1 MKGRNY
7 SRQTDWQT
15 DRVTDR
21 QTEWQRQRETDRN
34 TTDHR
39 GGGGQLWSPVDLPLS
54 ILDHQSVCVVC
65 GGVWGC
71 VGVCGYMWLCVR
83 MYVRCVVCENVRVV
97 RMCEGV
103 CEDVWGCVRMWG
115 WLGCV
120 RVYVRMCGCMWVCI
134 VRIWGCPTACVKA
147 CIVCVRVSTACVMV
161 CIVYDMYLWSWI
173 LKMEVLKA
181 DMTAFHSRLT
191 HGYTIEPTHLPHLT
205 LLLMQNL
212 GLSLMTGCRQ
222 VKGLNY
228 TFTYSHFTYSQF
240 HPSLPT
246 NCLSTPHP
254 CT

>member
-83 MYVRCVVCENVRVV
+83 MYVRCVVCENVRV
-97 RMCEGV
+97 
-103 CEDVWGCVRMWG
+103 WWWRMWG
-115 WLGCV
+115 GRGCATGGWCWAGWVTMIWLVVLLCAS
-120 RVYVRMCGCMWVCI
+120 VCHFH
-134 VRIWGCPTACVKA
+134 VVGEWDRGGRTWCACSLA
-147 CIVCVRVSTACVMV
+147 RDFHC
-161 CIVYDMYLWSWI
+161 DM
-173 LKMEVLKA
+173 LKA
-181 DMTAFHSRLT
+181 ECLAMGYWHIVLWRELT
-191 HGYTIEPTHLPHLT
+191 VMSLE
-205 LLLMQNL
+205 LMWCHVTTWWFV
-212 GLSLMTGCRQ
+212 GSLMSGAPYGVRAEG
-222 VKGLNY
+222 KGRAGNN
-228 TFTYSHFTYSQF
+228 HAKD
-240 HPSLPT
+240 
-246 NCLSTPHP
+246 
-254 CT
+254 